1 MRTIRIVYNNMA
13 SLGMGNEYYKLSD
26 IVVSMVIPDNK
37 IGNYAFGYMDDEDG
51 AFVVCYVGRSDSD
64 LKREIKQQMKTDRAK
79 GCTHFKYSIAKSVK
93 EAFEKECKNYHD
105 FGESECL
112 YNDIHPAKPA
122 GTESKCPV
130 EGCEYNK

>member
-1 MRTIRIVYNNMA
+1 MA

-64 LKREIKQQMKTDRAK
+64 LKREIKQQMKTDRAA
-79 GCTHFKYSIAKSVK
+79 GCTHFMFSIASTKK
-93 EAFEKECKNYHD
+93 EAFEKECHNYHD
-105 FGESECL
+105 FGGSDSLHNE
-112 YNDIHPAKPA
+112 YHPDKPDYTA
-122 GTESKCPV
+122 YKCPV
-130 EGCEYNK
+130 EGCEYHTTNIR

>member
-1 MRTIRIVYNNMA
+1 MA

-64 LKREIKQQMKTDRAK
+64 LKREIKQQMKTDRAA
-79 GCTHFKYSIAKSVK
+79 GCTHFKFSIASTKK
-93 EAFEKECKNYHD
+93 EAFEKECRNYHD
-105 FGESECL
+105 FGGRDNLHNE
-112 YNDIHPAKPA
+112 NHPDKPDS
-122 GTESKCPV
+122 TKYKCPV
-130 EGCEYNK
+130 EGCEYND